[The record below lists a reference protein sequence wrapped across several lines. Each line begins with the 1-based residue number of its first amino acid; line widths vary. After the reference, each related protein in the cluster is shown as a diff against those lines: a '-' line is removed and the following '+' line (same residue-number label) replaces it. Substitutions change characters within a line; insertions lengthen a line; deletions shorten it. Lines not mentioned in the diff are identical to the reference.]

1 MTSSCLFLINKLPES
16 ELILTETLDALLTF
30 SAFDLEVSVL
40 LLDDGVNLINA
51 IPCHIACE
59 SMFSRFMETLDF
71 YGIEPVW
78 VESESL
84 VSRDISLSPVSHRL
98 RLLAR
103 QELPVWLR
111 QYTVVLGL

>member
-1 MTSSCLFLINKLPES
+1 MTKACLFLINKLPES

-40 LLDDGVNLINA
+40 LLDDGVNLIDA
-51 IPCHIACE
+51 TPCHTAGE
-59 SMFSRFMETLDF
+59 SIFSRFLETLDF

-84 VSRDISLSPVSHRL
+84 SSREISLSPVSHRL
-98 RLLAR
+98 RLLTR

-111 QYTVVLGL
+111 QYPLVLSS

>member
-1 MTSSCLFLINKLPES
+1 VTSSCLFLINKLPES

-51 IPCHIACE
+51 TPCHTACE

-84 VSRDISLSPVSHRL
+84 ASREILLNPVSHRL
-98 RLLAR
+98 RLLTR
-103 QELPVWLR
+103 QELPAWLR
-111 QYTVVLGL
+111 QYSVVLGQ

>member
-1 MTSSCLFLINKLPES
+1 MTKACLFLINKLPES

-30 SAFDLEVSVL
+30 SAFDLKVSVL
-40 LLDDGVNLINA
+40 LLDDGVNLIDA
-51 IPCHIACE
+51 TPRHTECE
-59 SMFSRFMETLDF
+59 SLFSRFLETLDF

-84 VSRDISLSPVSHRL
+84 SSREISLSPVSHRL
-98 RLLAR
+98 RLLTR

-111 QYTVVLGL
+111 QYPLVLSS